1 MAEKVA
7 ESNEDGGF
15 SRDLT
20 PREIVARLDEYIVG
34 QASAKKAL
42 AIAMRDRQRRLEL
55 SPDMIDEVHPRNV
68 LMIGSTGV
76 GKTELSKRIAAL
88 SNSPFVKVEA
98 SKFTEVGYV
107 GRDVESMINS
117 LCDTSIELIRSEK
130 SDQIEQRAQENA
142 EKRLLEMLYP
152 RKKGQKKAAVKG
164 SDEAGKEQVK
174 GQAGIP
180 ESRLAALRSGK
191 LDNREVEVEVQER
204 IYSSYDSMP
213 LDIEEDT
220 DIQFKDILGGI
231 IGSRTVKRQMKVDEA
246 LRYLVIEE
254 ETKLI
259 DMDEIVQQGLDKAEL
274 SGIIFIDEIDKI
286 AGRESGH
293 GPDVSR
299 EGVQRDVLPLLEGST
314 VNTRYGPVRTDHIL
328 FLAAGAFHVS
338 KPSDLIPELQ
348 GRFPVRVELDSL
360 EEKDLRK
367 ILEAPKN
374 SLVKQYKALLGVED
388 VKLEFTPEAIEKI
401 AHYAW
406 VVNQSMENIGAR
418 RLITVM
424 EKLLEDISFTA
435 PEHKG
440 EEIVIDADFVV
451 SKLSG
456 LVKDENISK
465 YIL

>member
-1 MAEKVA
+1 MASKVV
-7 ESNEDGGF
+7 ESKETGGLAGE
-15 SRDLT
+15 LT
-20 PREIVARLDEYIVG
+20 PREIVARLDEYIIG
-34 QASAKKAL
+34 QEAAKKAL
-42 AIAMRDRQRRLEL
+42 AVAMRDRKRRLKL
-55 SPDMIDEVHPRNV
+55 HPDMVDEVHPRNV

-76 GKTELSKRIAAL
+76 GKTELSKRLAAL

-107 GRDVESMINS
+107 GRDVESMITS
-117 LCDTSIELIRSEK
+117 LCDVAIDIIRNEK
-130 SDQIEQRAQENA
+130 SGQVEKRAQENA
-142 EKRLLEMLYP
+142 EKRLLEILFP
-152 RKKGQKKAAVKG
+152 RKKSQKKTAVYSSGESGKERGKPAVKL
-164 SDEAGKEQVK
+164 EAHLLE
-174 GQAGIP
+174 
-180 ESRLAALRSGK
+180 LREGK
-191 LDNREVEVEVQER
+191 LDNQEVEVEVQER
-204 IYSSYDSMP
+204 MYSPYDP
-213 LDIEEDT
+213 IPIDIED
-220 DIQFKDILGGI
+220 DADFQLKDLLGGI

-246 LRYLVIEE
+246 LRYLVSEE
-254 ETKLI
+254 EANLL
-259 DMDEIVQQGLDKAEL
+259 DMDEIVQQGLDDAEL

-299 EGVQRDVLPLLEGST
+299 EGVQRDILPLLEGGT
-314 VNTRYGPVRTDHIL
+314 VNTRYGSVRTDHIL

-348 GRFPVRVELDSL
+348 GRFPVRVALDSL
-360 EEKDLRK
+360 KEKDLRI
-367 ILEAPKN
+367 ILETPKN
-374 SLVKQYKALLGVED
+374 SLVKQYKALMEVEG
-388 VKLEFTPEAIEKI
+388 VKLDFTPDAIEKI

-406 VVNQSMENIGAR
+406 VVNQTTVNIGAR

-424 EKLLEDISFTA
+424 EKLLEELSFSA

-440 EEIVIDADFVV
+440 EEILIDSDFVI